1 MAFGKVQYLRDLR
14 FGHFVGI
21 NSAQPHALLMDMKHD
36 ARGLFPGTI
45 EEMFQDVDD
54 KLHRRV
60 IVIQQKH
67 TVERR
72 LLGPYARLRGQT
84 EIRPIIIASLSVKP
98 IHRFHKAGW
107 LEESLRPLSHVND
120 ISQDKIHG

>member
-1 MAFGKVQYLRDLR
+1 MAFGKVQYLRDLC
-14 FGHFVGI
+14 FGHFI
-21 NSAQPHALLMDMKHD
+21 SIDTAQPHALLVDMKHD

-84 EIRPIIIASLSVKP
+84 EIRPIIIASLPAPWWVAGSGP
-98 IHRFHKAGW
+98 I
-107 LEESLRPLSHVND
+107 
-120 ISQDKIHG
+120 

>member
-1 MAFGKVQYLRDLR
+1 MAFGKVQYLRDLC
-14 FGHFVGI
+14 FGHFVSI
-21 NSAQPHALLMDMKHD
+21 DTAQPHALLVHD

-84 EIRPIIIASLSVKP
+84 EIRPIIIASLPAPWWVAGSGP
-98 IHRFHKAGW
+98 I
-107 LEESLRPLSHVND
+107 
-120 ISQDKIHG
+120 